1 MTQHHWRAP
10 AGVRTLGRVLRSEET
25 LRTAGLRNEPS
36 GGVPR
41 SGETHD
47 GLESQPIA
55 AAMNSQA
62 VAGTRLNFEAGAAHR
77 PELSGD
83 LFGGEPAP
91 APTSPTFEA
100 RAAIWR
106 DQANGL
112 ISIAEAQRRSAAIG
126 AAPARKAQP
135 AIGRAPTPRPRHT
148 RPAPNA
154 SRQYAPPLATTAARD
169 DRLTPQA
176 KALLQVIRARCGKG
190 TQTTTTKGTLAAVL
204 SRSTRSIARYLR
216 DLEAYGYVSTSI
228 RRTGRGFHVGL
239 VVTVLEAALP
249 FWSETKALGR
259 WLAETAGSFM
269 PFSAE
274 TPSDQGMTVLSP
286 KNQRPKES
294 SSTEKNWPWRRV
306 AKRPFAPS

>member
-1 MTQHHWRAP
+1 MTEYQWRAP
-10 AGVRTLGRVLRSEET
+10 VGVRALGRVPNSGET
-25 LRTAGLRNEPS
+25 LRTAGLTNEPS
-36 GGVPR
+36 GEASR
-41 SGETHD
+41 
-47 GLESQPIA
+47 
-55 AAMNSQA
+55 NSA
-62 VAGTRLNFEAGAAHR
+62 RWSVHH
-77 PELSGD
+77 PEMDGD
-83 LFGGEPAP
+83 LFGGEPCP

-126 AAPARKAQP
+126 AAQTRATGSPVRSPALA
-135 AIGRAPTPRPRHT
+135 RPRHT

-154 SRQYAPPLATTAARD
+154 SRQYAPPMATTAARD

-176 KALLQVIRARCGKG
+176 KALLQVIRARCGKS

-249 FWSETKALGR
+249 FWRETKALGR
-259 WLAETAGSFM
+259 WLAETAGAFM

-274 TPSDQGMTVLSP
+274 TPGLQGMTILSP
-286 KNQRPKES
+286 KNQSPKDSPLTRKDWLLRKGE
-294 SSTEKNWPWRRV
+294 R
-306 AKRPFAPS
+306 RPFAPF